1 MPRSLAHPR
10 RTLALL
16 AVATLALPVTAQP
29 VAPVPAA
36 MEGLV
41 NLSATATVDV
51 AKDVLTVVFSVT
63 REGADAQAVQSG
75 LKQALDAALAEAR
88 KVARPGQV
96 EVQTGQ
102 FSLYPRYGNPTPRS
116 AGQPAITGWQ
126 GTAELV
132 VQGKDVATVAQ
143 LTGRVQTMTIARV
156 GYSLSR
162 EAREKVEAD
171 VQAQA
176 VAQWRARAA
185 LLAQQFGYSG
195 YRVREVSVSTNE
207 PGVVP
212 MVMMARGKVAAAS
225 PAEESLPTE
234 PGKAQVTAT
243 VGGTAQM
250 LK

>member
-1 MPRSLAHPR
+1 MHRTLARTRRSLAW
-10 RTLALL
+10 L
-16 AVATLALPVTAQP
+16 AVAALALPAAAQTS
-29 VAPVPAA
+29 APVPAA

-41 NLSATATVDV
+41 NLTATASVDV
-51 AKDVLTVVFSVT
+51 AKDVLTVVFTVT
-63 REGADAQAVQSG
+63 REGNDAQAVQAG

-96 EVQTGQ
+96 DVQTGN

-126 GTAELV
+126 GSAELL

-143 LTGRVQTMTIARV
+143 LAGRVQTMTIARV

-185 LLAQQFGYSG
+185 QLAQQFGYAG

-207 PGVVP
+207 PGPQP
-212 MVMMARGKVAAAS
+212 MVMMARAKVPSAD
-225 PAEESLPTE
+225 ESLPTE
-234 PGKAQVTAT
+234 PGKGQVTAT
-243 VGGTAQM
+243 VSGTAQM

>member
-1 MPRSLAHPR
+1 MHRSLAHPR

-16 AVATLALPVTAQP
+16 AAAALALPAAAQ
-29 VAPVPAA
+29 APAPAPAA
-36 MEGLV
+36 IEGLV
-41 NLSATATVDV
+41 NLSASASVDV

-63 REGADAQAVQSG
+63 REGTDAQAVQSG

-88 KVARPGQV
+88 KVARSGQV
-96 EVQTGQ
+96 DVQTGN

-126 GTAELV
+126 GSAELM

-185 LLAQQFGYSG
+185 LLAQQFGYAG

-207 PGVVP
+207 PGPQP
-212 MVMMARGKVAAAS
+212 MVMMARAKAS
-225 PAEESLPTE
+225 GMDEALPTE
-234 PGKAQVTAT
+234 PGKGQVTAT
-243 VGGTAQM
+243 VSGTAQM
-250 LK
+250 LR

>member
-1 MPRSLAHPR
+1 MHRPLARPLR
-10 RTLALL
+10 ALAWIATAAL
-16 AVATLALPVTAQP
+16 AW
-29 VAPVPAA
+29 PAA
-36 MEGLV
+36 AQSTAPAPAALEGVL
-41 NLSATATVDV
+41 NLTATASVDV

-96 EVQTGQ
+96 EVQTGN

-126 GTAELV
+126 GSAELL
-132 VQGKDVATVAQ
+132 VQGKDVSTVAQ
-143 LTGRVQTMTIARV
+143 LAGRVQTMTIARV

-185 LLAQQFGYSG
+185 QLAQQFGYAG

-207 PGVVP
+207 PGPQP
-212 MVMMARGKVAAAS
+212 MVMMARAKVAGADEA
-225 PAEESLPTE
+225 LPTE
-234 PGKAQVTAT
+234 PGKGQVTAT
-243 VGGTAQM
+243 VSGTAQM

>member
-1 MPRSLAHPR
+1 MHRTHARTRRPLAW
-10 RTLALL
+10 LA
-16 AVATLALPVTAQP
+16 AAALALPAAAQTP
-29 VAPVPAA
+29 APVPAA

-41 NLSATATVDV
+41 NLTATASVDV

-63 REGADAQAVQSG
+63 REGNDAQAVQAG

-96 EVQTGQ
+96 DVQTGN

-126 GTAELV
+126 GSAELL

-143 LTGRVQTMTIARV
+143 LAGRVQTMTIARV

-185 LLAQQFGYSG
+185 LLAQQFGYAG
-195 YRVREVSVSTNE
+195 YRVREVSVSTDAAG
-207 PGVVP
+207 PQP
-212 MVMMARGKVAAAS
+212 MMARARVAAA
-225 PAEESLPTE
+225 PPETLPTE
-234 PGKAQVTAT
+234 AGKGQVTAT
-243 VGGTAQM
+243 VSGTAQM